1 MSLSVYNVVKHNADF
16 SIVLKQIKK
25 VSEKETVAER
35 IEKVKSFK
43 TVKAKTA
50 KTVKTAIKTAKDPKK
65 VMKKVFVDLRKTV
78 RENNRY
84 AKETAKVQRVTIRL
98 NKVVFKELVANAKKA
113 KKVAEIKKR
122 NERKYSQIMKFCD
135 KVFEDNFVLT
145 EFGDS
150 EFEINLKPAK
160 KTTKKWVKKQG
171 K

>member
-1 MSLSVYNVVKHNADF
+1 MSLSVYNVVKHNTDF

-25 VSEKETVAER
+25 VSEKDIVTDR
-35 IEKVKSFK
+35 IKKVNSFK
-43 TVKAKTA
+43 TVKKTKTA
-50 KTVKTAIKTAKDPKK
+50 KTAKTAKDPKK

-98 NKVVFKELVANAKKA
+98 NKIVFKELIANAKKA
-113 KKVAEIKKR
+113 KKVAEMNKKK
-122 NERKYSQIMKFCD
+122 ERKHSQMMKFCD
-135 KVFEDNFVLT
+135 KVFEDNLVLT

-150 EFEINLKPAK
+150 EFEINLKPTK
-160 KTTKKWVKKQG
+160 ETTKKWVKKQG

>member
-43 TVKAKTA
+43 TVKAKTP
-50 KTVKTAIKTAKDPKK
+50 KTAAKTAKDPKK
-65 VMKKVFVDLRKTV
+65 MMKKVFVDLRKTV

-84 AKETAKVQRVTIRL
+84 AKETAKVKRVTIRL
-98 NKVVFKELVANAKKA
+98 NKIVFKELIANAKKA
-113 KKVAEIKKR
+113 KKVAEIKKK
-122 NERKYSQIMKFCD
+122 NERKYNQMMKFCD

-150 EFEINLKPAK
+150 EFEINLKPVK

>member
-25 VSEKETVAER
+25 VSEKETVSER

-43 TVKAKTA
+43 TVKKA
-50 KTVKTAIKTAKDPKK
+50 KTVKTAAKTTKDPKK

-84 AKETAKVQRVTIRL
+84 AKETAKVKRVTIRL
-98 NKVVFKELVANAKKA
+98 NKIVFKELIANAKKA
-113 KKVAEIKKR
+113 KKVAEMNKKK
-122 NERKYSQIMKFCD
+122 ERKHNQMMKFCD
-135 KVFEDNFVLT
+135 KVYEDNFVLT

-150 EFEINLKPAK
+150 EFEINLKPTK
-160 KTTKKWVKKQG
+160 KSTKKWVKKQG

>member
-25 VSEKETVAER
+25 VSEKESVTER

-43 TVKAKTA
+43 TVKKAKTA
-50 KTVKTAIKTAKDPKK
+50 KTEKTVKKAKDPKK
-65 VMKKVFVDLRKTV
+65 VMKKVFVELRKTV
-78 RENNRY
+78 RENNRC

-98 NKVVFKELVANAKKA
+98 NKLVFKELISNAKKA
-113 KKVAEIKKR
+113 KKVAKMNK
-122 NERKYSQIMKFCD
+122 NKERKYNQMMKFCD

-150 EFEINLKPAK
+150 EFEINLKPVK
-160 KTTKKWVKKQG
+160 KTTKKWVKKTR
-171 K
+171 

>member
-25 VSEKETVAER
+25 VSEKETVSER

-50 KTVKTAIKTAKDPKK
+50 KTAKTAKKDPKK

-78 RENNRY
+78 RENNRN

-98 NKVVFKELVANAKKA
+98 NKVVFKELIATVRKT
-113 KKVAEIKKR
+113 KKVAEMNKK
-122 NERKYSQIMKFCD
+122 NERKHTKMMKFCD

-150 EFEINLKPAK
+150 EFEINIKPAK